1 MYTNQTVSKSNLY
14 VNTKM
19 KYNAFKL
26 DVALDVLALIK
37 SGRANSRAAPKA
49 IVESLRKLHDL
60 AVSEKGK
67 GKYLGH
73 YPRWSKTV
81 LQDYTLD
88 QQVFSDKNKRTK
100 YRHEHVVPAM
110 DVARI
115 LLNMSPKSSIDD
127 VINVIDTYGIVAIIT
142 REEDSKLPK
151 AMPKGWN
158 SIDTRPENLYARYIA
173 AGIYDQLSH

>member
-1 MYTNQTVSKSNLY
+1 MYTSPTANKLSSF
-14 VNTKM
+14 VNSKM
-19 KYNAFKL
+19 KYNMFKL
-26 DVALDVLALIK
+26 DVALDVLALVRG
-37 SGRANSRAAPKA
+37 GRSNSRAAPKA

-81 LQDYTLD
+81 LEDYNRDNT
-88 QQVFSDKNKRTK
+88 VFTNKNKRTK

-110 DVARI
+110 DVAKI
-115 LLNMSPKSSIDD
+115 LLTMSPESSVDD
-127 VINVIDTYGIVAIIT
+127 VINVIDTYGVVAIIT

-151 AMPKGWN
+151 AMPKGWD
-158 SIDTRPENLYARYIA
+158 STDTSHENLYARYVA
-173 AGIYDQLSH
+173 AGIFGELSY